1 MSDVKPI
8 DMTINRQEIIRKYS
22 KFKEFFLS
30 TDTDLI
36 EIYLICNMM
45 IIDIDRFFHNLKK
58 QEIEEFLRKDL

>member
-45 IIDIDRFFHNLKK
+45 IIDIDRFLHNLKK